1 MKKVAII
8 GTGPTGIYT
17 LLSLVND
24 QPPCSVTIFEQAAEA
39 GVGMPYRREASSPI
53 MLANIASIEIPP
65 VMTTYIAWLQ
75 AQCPEMLA
83 GFGVTAGSLHER
95 QFLPRIL
102 LGEYFRQQFLQLVH
116 KGESQGF
123 ILHVHTSCQVTD
135 ILAAGEGVTVTAQG
149 RPQAELFDFVV
160 IATGH
165 VWPAEN
171 TRPHTFFPSPW
182 SGLMKASVPACRV
195 GILGTSLSAIDAAMA
210 VVTQHGHFCENTAL
224 GSQFILRDSSQSL
237 QIVLMSRAGML
248 PEADFYCPI
257 PYQPLQRVTPEAI
270 TALIADGSAGLLD
283 RAFGLMVQEIT
294 LADPLW
300 SRQTGLARLNAD
312 NFCDAWFAAR
322 QQQDPFIHARK
333 NLQDTR
339 LNTLTKY
346 TVPWR
351 YVILRLH
358 EVIAGI
364 VPHLDPRDSTRFA
377 SGLAR
382 VFIDNYAAIPPQSL
396 RRLLALHDAGIL
408 TLLPLGQD
416 YRARKDGNRTVIFA
430 GGARHTYDIFIDAR
444 GQKPL
449 KTRDLPFPGLRRQM
463 LCHGGEIPQVAAN
476 FTLLEPAVARGRIAF
491 GAIPYLMHD
500 RPFIQGLTVSA
511 EIGET
516 IAHALG
522 HSVPSQSAAEQQT
535 DLQQGYL

>member
-17 LLSLVND
+17 LLSLTREH
-24 QPPCSVTIFEQAAEA
+24 PPCSVTIFEQAAEA
-39 GVGMPYRREASSPI
+39 GIGMPYRREGSSPI

-65 VMTTYIAWLQ
+65 VITTYIAWLR

-83 GFGVTAGSLHER
+83 EFGVTAGSLHER

-102 LGEYFRQQFLQLVH
+102 LGEYFRQQFLQLIQQA
-116 KGESQGF
+116 ESLGF
-123 ILHVHTSCQVTD
+123 TLHVHTSCRVTD
-135 ILAAGEGVTVTAQG
+135 ILTSAEGVTVTAQG
-149 RPQAELFDFVV
+149 RPEAELFDFAV

-210 VVTQHGHFCENTAL
+210 VVTQHGHFCENGAQ
-224 GSQFILRDSSQSL
+224 GSQFILRDSSRSL
-237 QIVLMSRAGML
+237 QIVLMSRSGVL

-257 PYQPLQRVTPEAI
+257 PYQPLQLVTEEAI
-270 TALIADGSAGLLD
+270 AALIADGSAGLLD
-283 RAFGLMVQEIT
+283 RAFALMVEEIT

-300 SRQTGLARLNAD
+300 SRQTGLAHLNAD
-312 NFCDAWFAAR
+312 NFCHAWFAAR
-322 QQQDPFIHARK
+322 RQQDPFIYARK

-351 YVILRLH
+351 YVVLRLH

-364 VPHLDPRDSTRFA
+364 VPHLNPQDSARFE

-408 TLLPLGQD
+408 TILPLGQD
-416 YRARKDGNRTVIFA
+416 YRARKDGNKTVIFA
-430 GGARHTYDIFIDAR
+430 GQTRHSYEIFIDAR
-444 GQKPL
+444 GQKSL

-463 LCHGGEIPQVAAN
+463 LSSGKEIPQVAGN
-476 FTLLEPAVARGRIAF
+476 YTLLEPAAARGRIAF
-491 GAIPYLMHD
+491 GALPYLMHD

-516 IAHALG
+516 IAGAIRQAAPPQR
-522 HSVPSQSAAEQQT
+522 VAERQS
-535 DLQQGYL
+535 DLQEGHV

>member
-17 LLSLVND
+17 LLSLIRHH
-24 QPPCSVTIFEQAAEA
+24 PPCSVTIFEQTAEA
-39 GVGMPYRREASSPI
+39 GVGMPYRREASSPV

-65 VMTTYIAWLQ
+65 VMTTYIAWLR
-75 AQCPEMLA
+75 AQCPERLA
-83 GFGVTAGSLHER
+83 GFGITASALHER

-102 LGEYFRQQFLQLVH
+102 LGDYFRQQFLQLVDQA
-116 KGESQGF
+116 ESQGF

-135 ILAAGEGVTVTAQG
+135 ILALPEGIKVTAQG
-149 RPQAELFDFVV
+149 RPVAEWVDFAV

-171 TRPHTFFPSPW
+171 TRRHTFFPSPW

-210 VVTQHGHFCENTAL
+210 VVTQHGHFCEN
-224 GSQFILRDSSQSL
+224 GVQGPQFILRDSSRSL
-237 QIVLMSRAGML
+237 QIVLMSRSGVL

-257 PYQPLQRVTPEAI
+257 PYQPLQLVTPEAI
-270 TALIADGSAGLLD
+270 AALVAGGSAGLLD
-283 RAFGLMVQEIT
+283 RAFRLMVQEIT

-300 SRQTGLARLNAD
+300 SRQTGLEHLNAD

-322 QQQDPFIHARK
+322 RRQDPFSYARK

-358 EVIAGI
+358 EAIAGI
-364 VPHLDPRDSTRFA
+364 VPHLSPEDSVRFR

-408 TLLPLGQD
+408 TILPLGQD
-416 YRARKDGNRTVIFA
+416 YRARKYSNKTVIFA
-430 GGARHTYDIFIDAR
+430 GETQHIYDIFIDAR

-449 KTRDLPFPGLRRQM
+449 KTRDLPFPGLRKQM
-463 LCHGGEIPQVAAN
+463 LNSGGEIPQVAGN
-476 FTLLEPAVARGRIAF
+476 YLLLEPASARGHIAF
-491 GAIPYLMHD
+491 GALPYLMHD

-516 IAHALG
+516 IANAIL
-522 HSVPSQSAAEQQT
+522 HSAPGAAE
-535 DLQQGYL
+535 LQPGPEEGHV